1 MQRVIMH
8 VDMDSYFASVEQQA
22 CPVLR
27 GKPIGVTGRPTERSI
42 VVAASREAK
51 RHQVKTGM
59 PVWEARKACPDLI
72 LVAGNPERYL
82 SVTKRFVE
90 ILKGYAALLEI
101 YSVDEA
107 FLDVTQEAAKHGG
120 PLRMAEEIRR
130 RFREE
135 LGECITATIGIASG
149 KTFAKLIGARHK
161 PDGISLLDE
170 EEMAALLESTP
181 VGDVWGI
188 GPRIEARLERVGI
201 RTLKQLGDASETF
214 LKREFG
220 VYGLHLHEI
229 GRGRDST
236 PLVPYMDVPPP
247 KSVGHSKSLPPDLR
261 DFRVALLILRDL
273 CDKVARRMRRLGY
286 MGRTVHCGF
295 RIGSIG
301 PYCGKQTTLALP
313 SDDGEAIYEAC
324 LVVLD
329 KIPTRPEQVSHV
341 GVSVGNLVETD
352 RTSCAL
358 LEADQRRERLN
369 RAIDRIRDRFGDQS
383 VRLGTSLL
391 VRPIPQHVG
400 GFFMASDDDLEIG

>member
-22 CPVLR
+22 RPSLR

-51 RHQVKTGM
+51 QYKVWTGM
-59 PVWEARKACPDLI
+59 PVWEALKACPDLV

-82 SVTKRFVE
+82 SVTKQFVE
-90 ILKGYAALLEI
+90 ILKRYTGLLEI

-107 FLDVTQEAAKHGG
+107 FLDVTQEAPKYGG
-120 PLRMAEEIRR
+120 PIRMAEEIRR

-135 LGECITATIGIASG
+135 LGDCITATVGIASG
-149 KTFAKLIGARHK
+149 KTFAKLIGARSK
-161 PDGISLLDE
+161 PDGIGRLDDE
-170 EEMAALLESTP
+170 EMPELLESTP
-181 VGDVWGI
+181 TGDVWGI
-188 GPRIEARLERVGI
+188 GRRIEARLKQAGI
-201 RTLKQLGDASETF
+201 RTLRELGDVSERF

-229 GRGRDST
+229 GQGRDST
-236 PLVPYMDVPPP
+236 PLVPYTEVPPP
-247 KSVGHSKSLPPDLR
+247 KSVGHSKSLPPELR
-261 DFRVALLILRDL
+261 DFSLALIVLRDL
-273 CDKVARRMRRLGY
+273 CDKVAQRMRRLGY

-301 PYCGKQTTLALP
+301 PHHGKQTTLDLP
-313 SDDGEAIYEAC
+313 SDDGETIYEAC
-324 LVVLD
+324 LVVLE
-329 KIPTRPEQVSHV
+329 KIPVKPGEVSNV
-341 GVSVGNLVETD
+341 GVSVGNLVATDRTPYSLLETD
-352 RTSCAL
+352 R
-358 LEADQRRERLN
+358 RRDRLN
-369 RAIDRIRDRFGDQS
+369 QAVDRIRDRFGDRS

-400 GFFMASDDDLEIG
+400 GFFMASDDLEIG

>member
-22 CPVLR
+22 RPSLR

-51 RHQVKTGM
+51 RYKVWTGM
-59 PVWEARKACPDLI
+59 PVWEALKACPDLV
-72 LVAGNPERYL
+72 LVAGHPERYL
-82 SVTKRFVE
+82 SVTKRFID
-90 ILKGYAALLEI
+90 ILKQYAALLEI

-107 FLDVTQEAAKHGG
+107 FMDVTQEVLKRGG
-120 PLRMAEEIRR
+120 PIRMAEEIRR

-135 LGECITATIGIASG
+135 LGVCITATIGIAAG
-149 KTFAKLIGARHK
+149 KTFAKLIGARNK
-161 PDGISLLDE
+161 PDGIGLLGDE
-170 EEMAALLESTP
+170 EMPELLESTP

-188 GPRIEARLERVGI
+188 GRRIEARLERVGI
-201 RTLKQLGDASETF
+201 RTLKELGEASERF

-220 VYGLHLHEI
+220 VYGLHLREI
-229 GRGRDST
+229 GQGRDST
-236 PLVPYMDVPPP
+236 PLVPYTNVPPP

-261 DFRVALLILRDL
+261 DFPLALIVLRDL
-273 CDKVARRMRRLGY
+273 CDKVGRRMRRLGY

-295 RIGSIG
+295 RVGSIG
-301 PYCGKQTTLALP
+301 PHYGKQTTLALP

-324 LVVLD
+324 LVVLE
-329 KIPTRPEQVSHV
+329 KIPVKPEQVSNV
-341 GVSVGNLVETD
+341 GVSVGNLIEANRTPQSLLETD
-352 RTSCAL
+352 R
-358 LEADQRRERLN
+358 RRDRLN
-369 RAIDRIRDRFGDQS
+369 RAVDRIRDRFGDRS

-400 GFFMASDDDLEIG
+400 GFFMASDDLEIG

>member
-1 MQRVIMH
+1 MRRVIMH
-8 VDMDSYFASVEQQA
+8 LDMDSYFASVEQQA
-22 CPVLR
+22 CPSLR
-27 GKPIGVTGRPTERSI
+27 GRPIGVTGRPTERSI

-51 RHQVKTGM
+51 RYKVWTGM
-59 PVWEARKACPDLI
+59 PVWEALKACPHLV
-72 LVAGNPERYL
+72 LVAGHPDRYL
-82 SVTKRFVE
+82 SVTKRFIE
-90 ILKGYAALLEI
+90 ILKEYTALLEI

-107 FLDVTQEAAKHGG
+107 FMDVTQEAPKRGG
-120 PLRMAEEIRR
+120 PVPMAEEIRR

-135 LGECITATIGIASG
+135 LGDCLTATIGIASG

-161 PDGISLLDE
+161 PDGVGLLDE
-170 EEMAALLESTP
+170 EEMPELLESTP

-188 GPRIEARLERVGI
+188 GRRIETRLDRVGI
-201 RTLKQLGDASETF
+201 RTEHF

-229 GRGRDST
+229 GRGCDST
-236 PLVPYMDVPPP
+236 PLVPYTAVPPP
-247 KSVGHSKSLPPDLR
+247 KSVGHSKSLPPELR
-261 DFRVALLILRDL
+261 DFSLALIVLRDL

-295 RIGSIG
+295 RVGSIG
-301 PYCGKQTTLALP
+301 PHYGKQTTLALP

-324 LVVLD
+324 LVVLER
-329 KIPTRPEQVSHV
+329 IPMKPEQVSNV

-352 RTSCAL
+352 RTPHAL
-358 LEADQRRERLN
+358 LETDQRRERLN
-369 RAIDRIRDRFGDQS
+369 RAVDRIRDRFGDRS

-400 GFFMASDDDLEIG
+400 GFFMASDDLEIG

>member
-22 CPVLR
+22 RPSLR

-51 RHQVKTGM
+51 RYKVWTGM
-59 PVWEARKACPDLI
+59 PVWEALKACPDLV
-72 LVAGNPERYL
+72 LVAGHPERYL
-82 SVTKRFVE
+82 SVTKRFID
-90 ILKGYAALLEI
+90 ILKQYAALLEI

-107 FLDVTQEAAKHGG
+107 FMDVTQEVSKRGG
-120 PLRMAEEIRR
+120 PIRMAEEIRR

-135 LGECITATIGIASG
+135 LGVCITATIGIAAG
-149 KTFAKLIGARHK
+149 KTFAKLIGARNK
-161 PDGISLLDE
+161 PDGIGLLGDE
-170 EEMAALLESTP
+170 EMPELLESTP

-188 GPRIEARLERVGI
+188 GRRIEARLERVGI
-201 RTLKQLGDASETF
+201 RTLKELGEASERF

-220 VYGLHLHEI
+220 VYGLHLREI
-229 GRGRDST
+229 GQGRDST
-236 PLVPYMDVPPP
+236 PLVPYTNVPPP

-261 DFRVALLILRDL
+261 DFPLALIVLRDL
-273 CDKVARRMRRLGY
+273 CDKVGRRMRRLGY

-295 RIGSIG
+295 RVGSIG
-301 PYCGKQTTLALP
+301 PHYGKQTTLALP

-324 LVVLD
+324 LVVLE
-329 KIPTRPEQVSHV
+329 KIPVKPEQVSNV
-341 GVSVGNLVETD
+341 GVSVGNLIEANRTPQSLLETD
-352 RTSCAL
+352 R
-358 LEADQRRERLN
+358 RRDRLN
-369 RAIDRIRDRFGDQS
+369 RAVDRIRDRFGDRS

-400 GFFMASDDDLEIG
+400 GFFMASDDLEIG